1 VHGTDIRTASII
13 FTNTQKSPNS
23 INHGAIRGLFYSLK
37 AQSLSPFRPSRN
49 RPSGH
54 RYIYHERYSFQCADQ
69 ATLRAIDYIKNASVI
84 KAIVAGHTHMNY
96 EETFE
101 NGLVQIVMGANDKYI
116 REITVC

>member
-1 VHGTDIRTASII
+1 MHVPI
-13 FTNTQKSPNS
+13 FTPEHAKARMKSGNCAHLLGPS
-23 INHGAIRGLFYSLK
+23 EEFLSL
-37 AQSLSPFRPSRN
+37 
-49 RPSGH
+49 
-54 RYIYHERYSFQCADQ
+54 YHERYSFQRADQ

-101 NGLVQIVMGANDKYI
+101 NGLVQIVTGANDKYI